1 MNDADCW
8 HKDKIAV
15 SDYNNRMQL
24 TQYCSGKLPD
34 LNTGSSKIQNYTV
47 AFMKEC
53 IDAGADGFRF
63 DSAKHIETPK
73 DDASYA
79 SDFWP
84 NVINAATDYAKES
97 RNIDLYCYGEILNN
111 PRTDITGYTDIF
123 VSALAIILSLVV
135 MIDLLS
141 DHLKKP
147 DDKKTE
153 WFYDNKDLDRKVDER
168 DDKNHYRLS

>member
-1 MNDADCW
+1 MKSLFDW
-8 HKDKIAV
+8 LVVIFMFMFWV
-15 SDYNNRMQL
+15 FRIVVEYMYS
-24 TQYCSGKLPD
+24 
-34 LNTGSSKIQNYTV
+34 TGRTFFVTPINETMEIIILFV
-47 AFMKEC
+47 TLIC
-53 IDAGADGFRF
+53 IFLIIKRE
-63 DSAKHIETPK
+63 HIGGIIYFI
-73 DDASYA
+73 SYA
-79 SDFWP
+79 LYFG
-84 NVINAATDYAKES
+84 T
-97 RNIDLYCYGEILNN
+97 DLYKNVKMMIDNN
-111 PRTDITGYTDIF
+111 ESLSNITGYTDIF

>member
-1 MNDADCW
+1 MKSLFDW
-8 HKDKIAV
+8 LVVIFMFMFWV
-15 SDYNNRMQL
+15 FRIVVEYMYS
-24 TQYCSGKLPD
+24 
-34 LNTGSSKIQNYTV
+34 TGR
-47 AFMKEC
+47 AFFVTPINETMEIIILFVTLIC
-53 IDAGADGFRF
+53 IFLIIKRE
-63 DSAKHIETPK
+63 HIGGIIYFI
-73 DDASYA
+73 SYA
-79 SDFWP
+79 LYFG
-84 NVINAATDYAKES
+84 T
-97 RNIDLYCYGEILNN
+97 DLYKNVKMMIDNN
-111 PRTDITGYTDIF
+111 ESLSNITGYTDIF